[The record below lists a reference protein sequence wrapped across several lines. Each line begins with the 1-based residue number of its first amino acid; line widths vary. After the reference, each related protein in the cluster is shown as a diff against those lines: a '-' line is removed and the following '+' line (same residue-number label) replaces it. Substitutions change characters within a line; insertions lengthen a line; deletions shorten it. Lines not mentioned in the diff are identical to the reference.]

1 MQTDFKLYKVDMKYI
16 RNLHNIDDKVLSVS
30 PQAGKDNRVFVGIV
44 TICGIHKYCIP
55 LSSPKEKHKKMKNSM
70 DFSKIEINGKL
81 LGVLNFNLMIPIE
94 EDQLQL
100 VNTTIF
106 KRDRENIKYYKRLC
120 VQELEWCRI
129 NSEVICNK
137 ANVLY
142 KKYISSEPFSGRNRC
157 LNFPKLESECEK
169 YNSKMK
175 RGTDWTS
182 LYRNYHNSKESSAST
197 HICIFPSRYSLVYSS
212 GSSIA
217 RAFKAHSE
225 HGVVFNPSSA
235 LLQSTRKK

>member
-120 VQELEWCRI
+120 VQELDVSCQ
-129 NSEVICNK
+129 NSRLSFNNRLLHRLNK
-137 ANVLY
+137 N
-142 KKYISSEPFSGRNRC
+142 I
-157 LNFPKLESECEK
+157 
-169 YNSKMK
+169 
-175 RGTDWTS
+175 
-182 LYRNYHNSKESSAST
+182 
-197 HICIFPSRYSLVYSS
+197 
-212 GSSIA
+212 
-217 RAFKAHSE
+217 
-225 HGVVFNPSSA
+225 
-235 LLQSTRKK
+235 